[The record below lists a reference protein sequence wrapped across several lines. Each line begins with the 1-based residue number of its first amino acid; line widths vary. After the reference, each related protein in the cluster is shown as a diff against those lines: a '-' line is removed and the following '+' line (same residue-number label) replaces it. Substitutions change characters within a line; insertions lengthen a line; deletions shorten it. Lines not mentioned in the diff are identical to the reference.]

1 MPAAVLWGMFTP
13 SGLMSCQRKSW
24 GGQGGNLAVLM
35 LLLCFRPG
43 NAHQQFADAELMQ
56 AFLQLSGGRLT
67 QVADVGTES
76 SNAILGWGPTTA
88 PAPRTLLLPA

>member
-1 MPAAVLWGMFTP
+1 MGHVHTLWFDELPEEELGRT
-13 SGLMSCQRKSW
+13 GWKSCCADV
-24 GGQGGNLAVLM
+24 AVLM

-43 NAHQQFADAELMQ
+43 NAHQQFADAELTQ
-56 AFLQLSGGRLT
+56 AFLRLSGGRLT
-67 QVADVGTES
+67 QAADVGTES